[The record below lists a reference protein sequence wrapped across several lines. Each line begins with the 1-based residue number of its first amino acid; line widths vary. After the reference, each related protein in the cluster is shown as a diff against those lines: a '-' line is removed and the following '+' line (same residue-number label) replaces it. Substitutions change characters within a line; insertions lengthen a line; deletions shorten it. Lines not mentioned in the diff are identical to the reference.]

1 QATGAVQANYFSN
14 SVDST
19 TQGVDIIASY
29 RTEVEGGNLG
39 VTFAGNLNDT
49 KIDSVN
55 AEDGIPEAV
64 AFDDLQR
71 SFFTDGQPSE
81 RATLTFDYERDAYTS
96 TIRFNYFGETDVKY
110 FGNDHISLPGELSP
124 TGSFKPTSTVESA
137 VLVDLNVSYQ
147 INDMFALSVGAD
159 NVFDETPDEL
169 GDDEVLNF
177 ITNGAFKYPV
187 RALPYGFDGRT
198 YYAKVSFSF

>member
-1 QATGAVQANYFSN
+1 MQANYFSN

-29 RTEVEGGNLG
+29 RTDVEGGNFG

-49 KIDSVN
+49 KIDNVN
-55 AEDGIPEAV
+55 AEEGIPESV

-71 SFFTDGQPSE
+71 SFFTDGQPGE
-81 RATLTFDYERDAYTS
+81 RATLTFDYERDAYET
-96 TIRFNYFGETDVKY
+96 TLRFNYFGETDVKY
-110 FGNDHISLPGELSP
+110 FGNDHIPLPGELSP

-147 INDMFALSVGAD
+147 INELFNVSVGAD
-159 NVFDETPDEL
+159 NIFDETPDEL

-198 YYAKVSFSF
+198 YYAKVSFEF